1 MTIFL
6 IVLLFMLLL
15 AVTARAVMTHNRKLE
30 AARVDAKRI
39 PRVGS
44 KIRPR

>member
-6 IVLLFMLLL
+6 IVVLFVLLL
-15 AVTARAVMTHNRKLE
+15 AITARTVMTHNRKLE
-30 AARVDAKRI
+30 TARVEAKRI

>member
-6 IVLLFMLLL
+6 IVVLFMLLL
-15 AVTARAVMTHNRKLE
+15 AVTARSAITHNRKLE
-30 AARVDAKRI
+30 TARVEAKRI

>member
-1 MTIFL
+1 MTVFL
-6 IVLLFMLLL
+6 IVVLFMLLV
-15 AVTARAVMTHNRKLE
+15 AITARSVTTHNRKLE
-30 AARVDAKRI
+30 AARVEAKRI